1 MGLLNAFSTEHPAE
15 LHTYVQ
21 HVAYIKVIYKYYKS
35 AAYAN
40 M

>member
-1 MGLLNAFSTEHPAE
+1 MSLLNAFSTKHPAE